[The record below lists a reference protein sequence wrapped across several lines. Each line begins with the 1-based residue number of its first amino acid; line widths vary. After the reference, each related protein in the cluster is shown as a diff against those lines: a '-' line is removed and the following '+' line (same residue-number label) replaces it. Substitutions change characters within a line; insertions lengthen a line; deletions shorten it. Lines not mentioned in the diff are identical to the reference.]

1 MVVGVLLQLVDAH
14 VRQAADQQLQ
24 LGGGEDAHQLRRHEI
39 VEARQEG
46 VDLDE
51 IVVT

>member
-14 VRQAADQQLQ
+14 VGQATDQQLQ
-24 LGGGEDAHQLRRHEI
+24 LGGGKDAHQLRRHEI

-46 VDLDE
+46 VDLE
-51 IVVT
+51 VIVVT